1 MINSVTKTRRSVLT
15 AIALMFL
22 ASFVVTGCR
31 DPGPA
36 EEAGREVDDAVEE
49 ARDAM
54 EEFGDEAE
62 EALEE
67 IENNDD

>member
-1 MINSVTKTRRSVLT
+1 MKPTSKTRRSIFT

-31 DPGPA
+31 EPGPA

>member
-1 MINSVTKTRRSVLT
+1 MNSTTKTRRGILT

-31 DPGPA
+31 EPGPA
-36 EEAGREVDDAVEE
+36 EEAGREVDEAIED

-54 EEFGDEAE
+54 DDAGDEVE

-67 IENNDD
+67 LEENDD